1 MVHEDTVTCEG
12 CGAEITHLICGAVTE
27 DEDYRMCDACIE
39 ERDAQLD
46 EPDHNDAVL
55 CCPDCER
62 PNQFGEIC
70 SSCERDRQAEI
81 EENRL

>member
-1 MVHEDTVTCEG
+1 MENDTYEGELEQADFERELED
-12 CGAEITHLICGAVTE
+12 AEDGF
-27 DEDYRMCDACIE
+27 
-39 ERDAQLD
+39 D

-62 PNQFGEIC
+62 PNQFGQIC

-81 EENRL
+81 EKNRL